1 MQMSQQTLMTA
12 SEVAGILNVS
22 LCFVYRLKERPGG
35 LPSYRVGNRLR
46 FRSEDVDNYLKS
58 HMVEPIQPSQRGYCR
73 VRFRYVP
80 GMKVV

>member
-22 LCFVYRLKERPGG
+22 LCFVYRLKDRPGG

-46 FRSEDVDNYLKS
+46 FRPEDVDNYLK
-58 HMVEPIQPSQRGYCR
+58 
-73 VRFRYVP
+73 
-80 GMKVV
+80 

>member
-46 FRSEDVDNYLKS
+46 FRPEDVDNYLKS
-58 HMVEPIQPSQRGYCR
+58 HMVEPIQRSQRDYCR